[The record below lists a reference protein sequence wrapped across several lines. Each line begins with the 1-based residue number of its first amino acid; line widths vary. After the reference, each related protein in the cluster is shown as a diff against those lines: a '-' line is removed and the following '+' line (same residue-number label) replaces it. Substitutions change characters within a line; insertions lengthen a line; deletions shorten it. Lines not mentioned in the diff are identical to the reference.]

1 MSLCNTHHFSGATAR
16 QRVALPNDYFHP
28 CEDSDISFLKGDHSV
43 SGRKP
48 CWRCY
53 VCYFCSS
60 APLQGFEF
68 EASLIVNS
76 AIFNIVEVMPV
87 MPGPCQLLNWKEMK
101 RFKVGEFQSMGSVRS
116 LELDNPRIL
125 ESVTISAV
133 VFLSCF

>member
-1 MSLCNTHHFSGATAR
+1 MSTCNSGATAR

-28 CEDSDISFLKGDHSV
+28 CEDSEFSCLRGDHSV

-48 CWRCY
+48 CWKCY
-53 VCYFCSS
+53 VCYFCSA

-87 MPGPCQLLNWKEMK
+87 MPGPCQLLNWQEMK
-101 RFKVGEFQSMGSVRS
+101 RFNVSDLALAYFCLVKRSSGLGSDDDR
-116 LELDNPRIL
+116 
-125 ESVTISAV
+125 
-133 VFLSCF
+133 